1 MEIKSGSESLEHVAF
16 FCSLRLGALLW
27 EIRGQPEEKER
38 NGRDAE
44 WFDVWLDENQIP
56 RKTAYRLMEA
66 YSKEMTNMLRFE
78 PEP

>member
-1 MEIKSGSESLEHVAF
+1 MGIKSGSESLENVAL

-27 EIRGQPEEKER
+27 EIRGEPEGKEG
-38 NGRDAE
+38 NGRDAQ
-44 WFDVWLDENQIP
+44 WFDAWLDENQIP

-78 PEP
+78 PAP